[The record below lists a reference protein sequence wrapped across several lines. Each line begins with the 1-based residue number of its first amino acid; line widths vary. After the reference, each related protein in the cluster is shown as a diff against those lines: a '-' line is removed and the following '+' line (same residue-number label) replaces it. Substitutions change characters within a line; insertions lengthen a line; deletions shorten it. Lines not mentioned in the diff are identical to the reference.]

1 MDQKLS
7 EETPVGDASA
17 CYESL
22 DSNSAVQPTENV
34 ALKRALERV
43 KRDAEA
49 ELHAGH
55 HTHHN
60 SHSSH
65 NTCMII

>member
-1 MDQKLS
+1 MDEKLID
-7 EETPVGDASA
+7 EATIDKASTSA
-17 CYESL
+17 QSVDT
-22 DSNSAVQPTENV
+22 DSPGEATENV

-55 HTHHN
+55 YTHHN
-60 SHSSH
+60 SHAAH
-65 NTCMII
+65 NTCLII

>member
-1 MDQKLS
+1 MDKNLEFNGAIEAPS
-7 EETPVGDASA
+7 E
-17 CYESL
+17 
-22 DSNSAVQPTENV
+22 SAVTTGPENA

-43 KRDAEA
+43 KKDAEA

-60 SHSSH
+60 SHASH

>member
-1 MDQKLS
+1 MDENLEFDGAPEVPS
-7 EETPVGDASA
+7 ESA
-17 CYESL
+17 
-22 DSNSAVQPTENV
+22 DTTGAENA
-34 ALKRALERV
+34 ALRRALERV
-43 KRDAEA
+43 KKDAEA

-60 SHSSH
+60 SHASH

>member
-1 MDQKLS
+1 MDENLFN
-7 EETPVGDASA
+7 ENFVGEAPTSA
-17 CYESL
+17 ESV
-22 DSNSAVQPTENV
+22 DTKSAEKATENV

-60 SHSSH
+60 SHASH